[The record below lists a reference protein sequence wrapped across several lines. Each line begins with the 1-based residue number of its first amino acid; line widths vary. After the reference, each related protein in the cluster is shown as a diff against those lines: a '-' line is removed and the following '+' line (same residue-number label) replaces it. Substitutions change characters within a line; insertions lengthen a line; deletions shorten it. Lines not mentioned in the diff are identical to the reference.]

1 MTAVQAVC
9 VLALF
14 CYASLAVIVLVRGR
28 HRRSTWLF
36 LLYLLTLGLWQTGL
50 TLVAF
55 GANTEMSLASYQLV
69 IAFAGLSAYF
79 YALFVRELL
88 GLTGARALFGPV
100 MFTCWQPQSILR

>member
-14 CYASLAVIVLVRGR
+14 CYVSPALIVLVRGR

-50 TLVAF
+50 TVAAF
-55 GANTEMSLASYQLV
+55 GASTEMSLASYQLV
-69 IAFAGLSAYF
+69 IAFAGSTAYF
-79 YALFVRELL
+79 
-88 GLTGARALFGPV
+88 
-100 MFTCWQPQSILR
+100 